1 MQISLGIRSAARPIT
16 QTRWF
21 ANMMLL
27 AITAIGSATYF
38 MTKEAV
44 SDFPILHFLTL
55 RFAIGTIV
63 LLPLVLK
70 MRRGPT
76 REELTWGL
84 LAGGVLC
91 AAYILQVYSLRI
103 IDTGRN
109 AFLVG
114 LYVIGV
120 PFLAAIFMR
129 QKLTIH
135 TIIGV
140 GLALVGLI
148 MLSYAAGNNLFGDL
162 LALLSALAYAAQVII
177 VAKFPHRTD
186 WRMMSILQA
195 ACMAVICGIL
205 SPLAGPLPTVIST
218 YVWPAIAFTGVLAT
232 GVGLIVQVWA
242 QKFTPPCDAA
252 LIFTMDS
259 PFAVLL
265 GVMILH
271 EAVTMNSILGS
282 VAILAGMLITV
293 TSTQKR

>member
-44 SDFPILHFLTL
+44 SDFPILPFLTL
-55 RFAIGTIV
+55 RFVIGTIV
-63 LLPLVLK
+63 LLPLVLT

-76 REELTWGL
+76 REELAWGL

-135 TIIGV
+135 TLIGV
-140 GLALVGLI
+140 GLALVGLL
-148 MLSYAAGNNLFGDL
+148 MLSYAAGNNLLGDL
-162 LALLSALAYAAQVII
+162 LALLSALAYAGQVLI
-177 VAKFPHRTD
+177 VARFPARTH

-195 ACMAVICGIL
+195 GCMALICGIL
-205 SPLAGPLPTVIST
+205 SPTAGPLPDAIPSS
-218 YVWPAIAFTGVLAT
+218 VWPAIIFTGILAT
-232 GVGLIVQVWA
+232 GIELAIQVWA
-242 QKFTPPCDAA
+242 QRSTPLCDAT
-252 LIFTMDS
+252 LIFMMDS

-265 GVMILH
+265 GVVILH

-293 TSTQKR
+293 TSTRNR